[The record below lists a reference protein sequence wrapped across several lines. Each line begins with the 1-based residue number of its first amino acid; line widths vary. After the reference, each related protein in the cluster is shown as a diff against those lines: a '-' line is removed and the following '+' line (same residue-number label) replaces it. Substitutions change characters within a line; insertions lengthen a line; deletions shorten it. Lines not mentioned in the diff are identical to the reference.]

1 MDVIPTTAEE
11 APEAVAAARCL
22 RCGNA
27 ARRVAWSAES
37 SMYIHAAVVGAD
49 PQGIPILCGGEVAP
63 LLAGAR
69 PGPRPGEVVP
79 CHSVAP
85 SFTVHLV
92 RLGRLGSRRNG
103 SWRGTALC
111 GATPGGSSRWVPA
124 PDLAQSRDLCDA
136 CAMARGAGLAE

>member
-1 MDVIPTTAEE
+1 MRIAQSASDSAG
-11 APEAVAAARCL
+11 AAGARCL
-22 RCGNA
+22 RCGNV

-37 SMYIHAAVVGAD
+37 SHYIHAAVVGTD
-49 PQGIPILCGGEVAP
+49 PAGIPILCGGEVAR
-63 LLAGAR
+63 AAAETR
-69 PGPRPGEVVP
+69 PGPRPGDVVP
-79 CHSVAP
+79 CQSVSP

-111 GATPGGSSRWVPA
+111 GATPGGTSRWVPA
-124 PDLAQSRDLCDA
+124 PGMAQSRDLCAA